1 MITWSVNAVNV
12 ADEQGYIDVIK
23 QVEFSVSDGF
33 NSVIGI
39 IDLPAPQGN
48 FLEYRNLSEQNVIS
62 FVQSALGDKS
72 SEYEQALNVRASNA
86 NLTSGKKL
94 PWIEGEQL

>member
-1 MITWSVNAVNV
+1 MIIWSVNAINV

-23 QVEFSVSDGF
+23 QVEFSVSDDF

-62 FVQSALGDKS
+62 FVQAVLGNKV
-72 SEYEQALNVRASNA
+72 SEYEQALNARASNSS
-86 NLTSGKKL
+86 LIFGKKL
-94 PWIEGEQL
+94 PWVEEEQL